1 MKVLSGEKTLALN
14 VSVANKFT
22 TRLSGLMFKKQ
33 ISQQE
38 GLMIPGC
45 NWIHTF
51 FMRFPIDV
59 VYLDADYNIFSI
71 DYSVSPWRFCLP
83 RFRAKHVLEL
93 CAGSA
98 GLLALKEGDNLKC
111 IN

>member
-1 MKVLSGEKTLALN
+1 MVSGERTLDLN
-14 VSVANKFT
+14 IAVANKFT
-22 TRLSGLMFKKQ
+22 TRLGGLMFKKQ
-33 ISQQE
+33 MAQQE

-45 NWIHTF
+45 NWVHTL
-51 FMRFPIDV
+51 FMRFSIDII
-59 VYLDADYNIFSI
+59 YLDADYNIYSI

-98 GLLALKEGDNLKC
+98 ASMALKEGDNLKC